1 MRISLLLILPVLLVV
16 GCGSPKLD
24 DPKTLD
30 DIIAEAIDED
40 KLQKRGK
47 EGEELCYS
55 PNAQTP
61 YSGWAKSIYE
71 NGQVKQL
78 RQLKDGKLEGLQT
91 FWYEH
96 GQKEV
101 EENLKDGKV
110 DGLVTVWNEH
120 GQKKTEINFKDGI
133 EDGLWTERYDNG
145 QKKEEANFKD
155 GKLDGL
161 VTRWYQ
167 NGQKKEEENW
177 KDNKKNGLEIEWGRN
192 GQKEEEENWKD
203 GKKDGLSTGW
213 YDNGQKEVEVNFKD
227 DKPVSATIW
236 KPNGEKCPITNFVG
250 GNGVVVEY
258 SEKSGA
264 VKRRLT
270 FKNGERIYD

>member
-1 MRISLLLILPVLLVV
+1 MKALIIAFFASLLLF
-16 GCGSPKLD
+16 GCGSSDLD

-30 DIIAEAIDED
+30 DIIAKAIDED
-40 KLQKRGK
+40 KLQERGK
-47 EGEELCYS
+47 VGEELCYI

-78 RQLKDGKLEGLQT
+78 RQLKDGKPEGLQT
-91 FWYEH
+91 LWY
-96 GQKEV
+96 Q
-101 EENLKDGKV
+101 
-110 DGLVTVWNEH
+110 
-120 GQKKTEINFKDGI
+120 
-133 EDGLWTERYDNG
+133 NG

-161 VTRWYQ
+161 VTWWYQ
-167 NGQKKEEENW
+167 NGQKSQEQNW
-177 KDNKKNGLEIEWGRN
+177 KDDKKNGLEIEWDQN

-203 GKKDGLSTGW
+203 GKKDGLSTEW
-213 YDNGQKEVEVNFKD
+213 YDNGQKASEVIFKD
-227 DKPVSATIW
+227 DKAVSATMW

-258 SEKSGA
+258 NEKSGA
-264 VKRRLT
+264 VRRRWT
-270 FKNGERIYD
+270 FKNGEPVVD

>member
-1 MRISLLLILPVLLVV
+1 MKALIIAFFASLLLF
-16 GCGSPKLD
+16 GCGSSDLD

-30 DIIAEAIDED
+30 DIIAKAIDED
-40 KLQKRGK
+40 KLQERGK
-47 EGEELCYS
+47 VGEELCYI

-96 GQKEV
+96 GQKK
-101 EENLKDGKV
+101 EEA
-110 DGLVTVWNEH
+110 
-120 GQKKTEINFKDGI
+120 NFKDGI
-133 EDGLWTERYDNG
+133 EDGLSTEWYDNG

-161 VTRWYQ
+161 VTWWYQ
-167 NGQKKEEENW
+167 NGQKSQEQNW
-177 KDNKKNGLEIEWGRN
+177 KDDKKNGLEIEWDQN

-203 GKKDGLSTGW
+203 GKKDGLSTEW
-213 YDNGQKEVEVNFKD
+213 YDNGQKASEVIFKD
-227 DKPVSATIW
+227 DKAVSATMW

-258 SEKSGA
+258 NEKSGA
-264 VKRRLT
+264 VRRRWT
-270 FKNGERIYD
+270 FKNGEPVVD